1 MKKYVTF
8 ILWFLLM
15 SVACILTIFSLFF
28 QTTPYIKNTSI
39 FIKLLVTELSATVL
53 WAFAIPAQR
62 IGYLILTPFQLSL
75 SSEVFTFAS
84 QLLADKFWL
93 KKITTIDDYVAMVL
107 ILFGMVI
114 AKLKLFG

>member
-1 MKKYVTF
+1 MKKYFTY
-8 ILWFLLM
+8 ILWFVLM
-15 SVACILTIFSLFF
+15 SIACLLTIFSLFF
-28 QTTPYIKNTSI
+28 QTMPYIKNASI
-39 FIKLLVTELSATVL
+39 FIKLLVTEISATIL

-84 QLLADKFWL
+84 QLLADKYWL

-107 ILFGMVI
+107 ILFGMLI
-114 AKLKLFG
+114 AKMKLFG